1 MPQCCF
7 AGCHNRTD
15 DGRGLSFFR
24 FPRRDAARTAS
35 WIKACGRK
43 EFVPSQHSRVC
54 SQHFKYDDF
63 ERDIRS
69 EFMVV
74 GHKRL
79 RLKETAIPCPS
90 YVNLHQ
96 DMRQSEAN
104 KTQSNSKRGSNANNE
119 TEHEITWENSSSF
132 SLAAEE
138 VLEECSFETMEPP
151 VKRQCFDDVLDLS
164 RKSVRTDNEVEKISS
179 KNDDDVILLSED
191 EDDRMLGA
199 LCDEMEKEN
208 APKQSLMSKSRAL
221 LLKLENE
228 LRNEE
233 STLMLLQQLRNN
245 QRSHALQPKGAKVT
259 STGTPTV
266 RNTQSPVNQA
276 SNQPPGRNGPSTTGG
291 RATQSPAQ
299 NPTVPISSNNTT
311 VPKVT
316 KGMAIHALEQQC
328 NGKKAMLRKQLERTL
343 DKVVLP
349 KPALGNGL
357 SVVPFVPSTLT
368 NEFTALIGLEEI
380 VNTIQDFDPLNT
392 EKSSDQSRFVNPFSC
407 SRCGADFTP
416 VWKRKRPGSSEVVC
430 EACIIDG
437 QRSVIHKAYSSVVSV
452 ALKQHAVSER
462 EIEHEY
468 QDVVNSPAKL
478 EAFIK
483 EHERKLFV
491 TQQAQIAQQ
500 QQQQIQQ
507 VSSSASLH
515 TNQRYHQ
522 QQQGFQSQNTFNNAG
537 SSRHGQ
543 SNAVN
548 TVAST
553 QLGMSNVSSRRQPA
567 SNNANVNSPA
577 SIPIQQQG
585 HSTGNVVQQL
595 ASRYQQ
601 LTKAAVAAVVG
612 GGQNPVNHSVASNAA
627 TANLMMA
634 AAANPMLAA
643 AAVSATSQQQQSVA
657 QQQLTAA
664 ALAQQRL
671 AAVAALNFQHQ
682 QPHHAQPSTGTVAP
696 NSPIDHL
703 AQFTQMQTLLMSS
716 LLGNAAAATGAQA
729 TANTRQQQQQ
739 QILQHALLQYT
750 YLLQQQQAAAAA
762 QAQQQQQQQS
772 QQVNAAALQQLMSG
786 AAGNPTACMTLLQNL
801 WALNAASNGVK
812 K

>member
-1 MPQCCF
+1 MEPPTK
-7 AGCHNRTD
+7 R
-15 DGRGLSFFR
+15 
-24 FPRRDAARTAS
+24 
-35 WIKACGRK
+35 
-43 EFVPSQHSRVC
+43 
-54 SQHFKYDDF
+54 Y
-63 ERDIRS
+63 DIRS
-69 EFMVV
+69 
-74 GHKRL
+74 
-79 RLKETAIPCPS
+79 
-90 YVNLHQ
+90 Y
-96 DMRQSEAN
+96 DD
-104 KTQSNSKRGSNANNE
+104 
-119 TEHEITWENSSSF
+119 SS
-132 SLAAEE
+132 
-138 VLEECSFETMEPP
+138 
-151 VKRQCFDDVLDLS
+151 RQCFDDVLDLS
-164 RKSVRTDNEVEKISS
+164 RKSNH
-179 KNDDDVILLSED
+179 NDDDVIMLSED
-191 EDDRMLGA
+191 EDDRLLGS

-208 APKQSLMSKSRAL
+208 APKQSLLSKSRAF

-233 STLMLLQQLRNN
+233 SALVLLQQLRAN
-245 QRSHALQPKGAKVT
+245 QRSHALQPKSTKVSSSVT
-259 STGTPTV
+259 NTV
-266 RNTQSPVNQA
+266 RIRPAVSQA
-276 SNQPPGRNGPSTTGG
+276 VIRSVPSTTGG
-291 RATQSPAQ
+291 RATLSQ
-299 NPTVPISSNNTT
+299 NTAAVTPTNATAIT
-311 VPKVT
+311 KVT

-328 NGKKAMLRKQLERTL
+328 SGKKAMLRKQLERTL

-349 KPALGNGL
+349 KPAVGNGL

-368 NEFTALIGLEEI
+368 NEFTAMIGLEEI
-380 VNTIQDFDPLNT
+380 VTTIQDFDPLST
-392 EKSSDQSRFVNPFSC
+392 DKSSEQSRFVNPFSC
-407 SRCGADFTP
+407 SRCGTDFTP

-430 EACIIDG
+430 EACIVDS
-437 QRSVIHKAYSSVVSV
+437 QRSVIHKAYNSVISA
-452 ALKQHAVSER
+452 ALKQHAASER

-483 EHERKLFV
+483 EHERKLLV
-491 TQQAQIAQQ
+491 TQQAQVAQQ
-500 QQQQIQQ
+500 QQQQMQQ
-507 VSSSASLH
+507 VATATGLH
-515 TNQRYHQ
+515 NQRYQQ
-522 QQQGFQSQNTFNNAG
+522 QQQGFQSQNVFNNAS

-543 SNAVN
+543 TNVVN
-548 TVAST
+548 SASSS
-553 QLGMSNVSSRRQPA
+553 QLGMPNVSSRRPTT
-567 SNNANVNSPA
+567 SNNVSVNTPVSL
-577 SIPIQQQG
+577 PIQQQG
-585 HSTGNVVQQL
+585 HVAGNVVQQL

-612 GGQNPVNHSVASNAA
+612 GGQSPVNHSVASNAA
-627 TANLMMA
+627 TANLMMT

-643 AAVSATSQQQQSVA
+643 AAAVSATNQQQQSVA

-682 QPHHAQPSTGTVAP
+682 QPHHTQPSTGAVTP

-739 QILQHALLQYT
+739 ILQHALLQYT

-762 QAQQQQQQQS
+762 QAQQQQN

-786 AAGNPTACMTLLQNL
+786 AAANPAACMTLLQNL

>member
-1 MPQCCF
+1 
-7 AGCHNRTD
+7 
-15 DGRGLSFFR
+15 
-24 FPRRDAARTAS
+24 
-35 WIKACGRK
+35 
-43 EFVPSQHSRVC
+43 
-54 SQHFKYDDF
+54 
-63 ERDIRS
+63 
-69 EFMVV
+69 
-74 GHKRL
+74 
-79 RLKETAIPCPS
+79 
-90 YVNLHQ
+90 
-96 DMRQSEAN
+96 
-104 KTQSNSKRGSNANNE
+104 
-119 TEHEITWENSSSF
+119 
-132 SLAAEE
+132 
-138 VLEECSFETMEPP
+138 MEPP
-151 VKRQCFDDVLDLS
+151 TKRQCFDDVLDLS
-164 RKSVRTDNEVEKISS
+164 RKSNHVTNGSEKLSS
-179 KNDDDVILLSED
+179 RNDDDVIMLSED
-191 EDDRMLGA
+191 EDDRLLGS

-208 APKQSLMSKSRAL
+208 APKQSLLSKSRAF

-233 STLMLLQQLRNN
+233 SALVLLQQLRAN
-245 QRSHALQPKGAKVT
+245 QRSHALQPKSTKVPSSVT
-259 STGTPTV
+259 NTV
-266 RNTQSPVNQA
+266 RNTQSPVNQVRPA
-276 SNQPPGRNGPSTTGG
+276 VSQAVIRNVPSTTGG
-291 RATQSPAQ
+291 RATLSPAQ
-299 NPTVPISSNNTT
+299 NTTAVNPTNATAIT
-311 VPKVT
+311 KVT

-328 NGKKAMLRKQLERTL
+328 SGKKAMLRKQLERTL

-349 KPALGNGL
+349 KPAVGNGL

-368 NEFTALIGLEEI
+368 NEFTAMIGLEEI
-380 VNTIQDFDPLNT
+380 VTTIQDFDPLST
-392 EKSSDQSRFVNPFSC
+392 DKSSEQSRFVNPFSC
-407 SRCGADFTP
+407 SRCGTDFTP

-430 EACIIDG
+430 EACIVDS
-437 QRSVIHKAYSSVVSV
+437 QRSVIHKAYSSVISA
-452 ALKQHAVSER
+452 ALKQHAASER

-483 EHERKLFV
+483 EHERKLLV
-491 TQQAQIAQQ
+491 TQQAQVAQQ
-500 QQQQIQQ
+500 QQQQMQQ
-507 VSSSASLH
+507 VASATGLH
-515 TNQRYHQ
+515 NQRYQQ
-522 QQQGFQSQNTFNNAG
+522 QQQGFQSQNVFNTAS

-543 SNAVN
+543 TNVVN
-548 TVAST
+548 SASSS
-553 QLGMSNVSSRRQPA
+553 QLGMPNVSSRRQTT
-567 SNNANVNSPA
+567 SNNVSVSSPV
-577 SIPIQQQG
+577 SLPIQQQG
-585 HSTGNVVQQL
+585 HVAGNVVQQL

-612 GGQNPVNHSVASNAA
+612 GGQSPVNHSVANNAA
-627 TANLMMA
+627 TANLMMT

-643 AAVSATSQQQQSVA
+643 AAAVSATNQQQQSVA

-682 QPHHAQPSTGTVAP
+682 QPHHTQPSTGAVTP

-762 QAQQQQQQQS
+762 QAQQQQN

-786 AAGNPTACMTLLQNL
+786 AAANPAACMTLLQNL

>member
-24 FPRRDAARTAS
+24 FPRRDAERTAC

-69 EFMVV
+69 ELMVI

-79 RLKETAIPCPS
+79 RLKETAVPCPS
-90 YVNLHQ
+90 SVI
-96 DMRQSEAN
+96 MQSDI
-104 KTQSNSKRGSNANNE
+104 KYPKSYKPIPDSKRKFTTDSQVE
-119 TEHEITWENSSSF
+119 YRSSQEDWRPLF
-132 SLAAEE
+132 ST
-138 VLEECSFETMEPP
+138 LEKALLSESYSKMDPL

-164 RKSVRTDNEVEKISS
+164 RKSNHVDNDDNKLSVR
-179 KNDDDVILLSED
+179 NDDDVIMLSED
-191 EDDRMLGA
+191 EDDRLLGA

-208 APKQSLMSKSRAL
+208 TPKQSLLSKSRAL

-233 STLMLLQQLRNN
+233 STLVLLQQLRAN
-245 QRSHALQPKGAKVT
+245 QRSHALQPRSTKGSSNTT
-259 STGTPTV
+259 STV
-266 RNTQSPVNQA
+266 RSTQSPVNQVRPA
-276 SNQPPGRNGPSTTGG
+276 GQIAGRTVPSTTGN

-299 NPTVPISSNNTT
+299 NSTAINSTNATSI
-311 VPKVT
+311 PKVT
-316 KGMAIHALEQQC
+316 KGMAVHALEQQFS
-328 NGKKAMLRKQLERTL
+328 GKKAMLRKQLERTL

-349 KPALGNGL
+349 KPAVGNGL

-368 NEFTALIGLEEI
+368 NEFTAMIGLEEI
-380 VNTIQDFDPLNT
+380 VTTIQDFDPLNT
-392 EKSSDQSRFVNPFSC
+392 ERSSEQSRFVNPFSC
-407 SRCGADFTP
+407 SRCGTDFTP

-430 EACIIDG
+430 EACIIDS
-437 QRSVIHKAYSSVVSV
+437 QRSAIHKAYNNVIST

-483 EHERKLFV
+483 EHERKLLA
-491 TQQAQIAQQ
+491 TQQAQMVQQ
-500 QQQQIQQ
+500 QQQQMQQ
-507 VSSSASLH
+507 VASVTGLH
-515 TNQRYHQ
+515 NQRYHQ
-522 QQQGFQSQNTFNNAG
+522 QQQGFQSQNVFNNTS

-543 SNAVN
+543 TNVVN
-548 TVAST
+548 SASSS
-553 QLGMSNVSSRRQPA
+553 QLGIPNVPPRRQASSSNGSVNPPA
-567 SNNANVNSPA
+567 SL
-577 SIPIQQQG
+577 PIQQQG
-585 HSTGNVVQQL
+585 HSAGNVVQQL

-612 GGQNPVNHSVASNAA
+612 GGQSTVNHSVSGNAA

-643 AAVSATSQQQQSVA
+643 AAVSATNQQQQSVT

-682 QPHHAQPSTGTVAP
+682 QPHHTQPSTGAVTP

-716 LLGNAAAATGAQA
+716 LLGNAGTYYYICAYYL
-729 TANTRQQQQQ
+729 NLNVL
-739 QILQHALLQYT
+739 ILFPVPYT
-750 YLLQQQQAAAAA
+750 FFGFRNSGKYL
-762 QAQQQQQQQS
+762 
-772 QQVNAAALQQLMSG
+772 
-786 AAGNPTACMTLLQNL
+786 
-801 WALNAASNGVK
+801 
-812 K
+812 

>member
-69 EFMVV
+69 ELMVI

-79 RLKETAIPCPS
+79 RLKETAVPCPS
-90 YVNLHQ
+90 VVLQNDTKQVESSKLVY
-96 DMRQSEAN
+96 
-104 KTQSNSKRGSNANNE
+104 NSKRKS
-119 TEHEITWENSSSF
+119 TINSHIEYEATQDNSGPLF
-132 SLAAEE
+132 S
-138 VLEECSFETMEPP
+138 VLEKALSNEPLGEMEPP
-151 VKRQCFDDVLDLS
+151 TKRQCFDDVLDLS
-164 RKSVRTDNEVEKISS
+164 RKSNHVANGSEKLSS
-179 KNDDDVILLSED
+179 RNDDDVIMLSED
-191 EDDRMLGA
+191 EDDRLLGS

-208 APKQSLMSKSRAL
+208 APKQSLLSKSRAF

-233 STLMLLQQLRNN
+233 SALVLLQQLRAN
-245 QRSHALQPKGAKVT
+245 QRSHALQPKCTKVSSSVT
-259 STGTPTV
+259 NTV
-266 RNTQSPVNQA
+266 RNTQSPVNQVRPA
-276 SNQPPGRNGPSTTGG
+276 VSQAVIRNVPSTTGG
-291 RATQSPAQ
+291 RATLSPAQ
-299 NPTVPISSNNTT
+299 NTTAVNPTNATAIT
-311 VPKVT
+311 KVT

-328 NGKKAMLRKQLERTL
+328 SGKKAMLRKQLERTL

-349 KPALGNGL
+349 KPAVGNGL

-368 NEFTALIGLEEI
+368 NEFTAMIGLEEI
-380 VNTIQDFDPLNT
+380 VTTIQDFDPLSTDKST
-392 EKSSDQSRFVNPFSC
+392 EQSRFVNPFSC
-407 SRCGADFTP
+407 SRCGTDFTP

-430 EACIIDG
+430 EACIVDS
-437 QRSVIHKAYSSVVSV
+437 QRSVIHKAYSSVISA
-452 ALKQHAVSER
+452 ALKQHAASER

-483 EHERKLFV
+483 EHERKLLV
-491 TQQAQIAQQ
+491 TQQAQVAQQ
-500 QQQQIQQ
+500 QQQQMQQ
-507 VSSSASLH
+507 VASATGLH
-515 TNQRYHQ
+515 NQRYQQ
-522 QQQGFQSQNTFNNAG
+522 QQQGFQSQNVFNTAS

-543 SNAVN
+543 TNVVN
-548 TVAST
+548 SASSS
-553 QLGMSNVSSRRQPA
+553 QLGMPNVSSRRQTT
-567 SNNANVNSPA
+567 SNNVSVSSPV
-577 SIPIQQQG
+577 SLPIQQQG
-585 HSTGNVVQQL
+585 HVAGNVVQQL

-612 GGQNPVNHSVASNAA
+612 GGQSPVNHSVANNAA
-627 TANLMMA
+627 TANLMMT

-643 AAVSATSQQQQSVA
+643 AAAVSATNQQQQSVA

-682 QPHHAQPSTGTVAP
+682 QPHHTQPSTGAVTP

-762 QAQQQQQQQS
+762 QAQQQQN

-786 AAGNPTACMTLLQNL
+786 AAANPAACMTLLQNL

>member
-1 MPQCCF
+1 
-7 AGCHNRTD
+7 
-15 DGRGLSFFR
+15 
-24 FPRRDAARTAS
+24 
-35 WIKACGRK
+35 
-43 EFVPSQHSRVC
+43 
-54 SQHFKYDDF
+54 
-63 ERDIRS
+63 
-69 EFMVV
+69 
-74 GHKRL
+74 
-79 RLKETAIPCPS
+79 
-90 YVNLHQ
+90 
-96 DMRQSEAN
+96 
-104 KTQSNSKRGSNANNE
+104 
-119 TEHEITWENSSSF
+119 
-132 SLAAEE
+132 
-138 VLEECSFETMEPP
+138 MEPP

-266 RNTQSPVNQA
+266 RNTQSPVNQVRPA

-291 RATQSPAQ
+291 RATQCKSVLFHHISSLAPAQ

>member
-1 MPQCCF
+1 
-7 AGCHNRTD
+7 
-15 DGRGLSFFR
+15 
-24 FPRRDAARTAS
+24 
-35 WIKACGRK
+35 
-43 EFVPSQHSRVC
+43 
-54 SQHFKYDDF
+54 
-63 ERDIRS
+63 
-69 EFMVV
+69 
-74 GHKRL
+74 
-79 RLKETAIPCPS
+79 
-90 YVNLHQ
+90 
-96 DMRQSEAN
+96 
-104 KTQSNSKRGSNANNE
+104 
-119 TEHEITWENSSSF
+119 
-132 SLAAEE
+132 
-138 VLEECSFETMEPP
+138 MEPP
-151 VKRQCFDDVLDLS
+151 TKRQCFDDVLDLS
-164 RKSVRTDNEVEKISS
+164 RKSNHVTNGSEKLSS
-179 KNDDDVILLSED
+179 RNDDDVIMLSED
-191 EDDRMLGA
+191 EDDRLLGS

-208 APKQSLMSKSRAL
+208 APKQSLLSKSRAF

-233 STLMLLQQLRNN
+233 SALVLLQQLRAN
-245 QRSHALQPKGAKVT
+245 QRSHALQPKSTKVSSSVT
-259 STGTPTV
+259 NTV
-266 RNTQSPVNQA
+266 RNTQSPVNQVRPA
-276 SNQPPGRNGPSTTGG
+276 VSQAVIRNVPSTTGG
-291 RATQSPAQ
+291 RATLSPAQ
-299 NPTVPISSNNTT
+299 NTTAVNPTNATAIT
-311 VPKVT
+311 KVT

-328 NGKKAMLRKQLERTL
+328 SGKKAMLRKQLERTL

-349 KPALGNGL
+349 KPAVGNGL

-368 NEFTALIGLEEI
+368 NEFTAMIGLEEI
-380 VNTIQDFDPLNT
+380 VTTIQDFDPLST
-392 EKSSDQSRFVNPFSC
+392 DKSSEQSRFVNPFSC
-407 SRCGADFTP
+407 SRCGTDFTP

-430 EACIIDG
+430 EACIVDS
-437 QRSVIHKAYSSVVSV
+437 QRSVIHKAYSSVISA
-452 ALKQHAVSER
+452 ALKQHAASER

-483 EHERKLFV
+483 EHERKLLV
-491 TQQAQIAQQ
+491 TQQAQVAQQ
-500 QQQQIQQ
+500 QQQQMQQ
-507 VSSSASLH
+507 VASATGLH
-515 TNQRYHQ
+515 NQRYQQ
-522 QQQGFQSQNTFNNAG
+522 QQQGFQSQNVFNTAS

-543 SNAVN
+543 TNVVN
-548 TVAST
+548 SASSS
-553 QLGMSNVSSRRQPA
+553 QLGMPNVSSRRQTT
-567 SNNANVNSPA
+567 SNNVSVSSPV
-577 SIPIQQQG
+577 SLPIQQQG
-585 HSTGNVVQQL
+585 HVAGNVVQQL

-612 GGQNPVNHSVASNAA
+612 GGQSPVNHSVANNAA
-627 TANLMMA
+627 TANLMMT

-643 AAVSATSQQQQSVA
+643 AAAVSATNQQQQSVA

-682 QPHHAQPSTGTVAP
+682 QPHHTQPSTGAVTP

-762 QAQQQQQQQS
+762 QAQQQQN

-786 AAGNPTACMTLLQNL
+786 AAANPAACMTLLQNL

-812 K
+812 NTERNGVILDGYVVTLGPNYTIIKAERETTGKIHIQHRMT

>member
-24 FPRRDAARTAS
+24 FPRKDAARTAS

-54 SQHFKYDDF
+54 SQHFKQDDF

-79 RLKETAIPCPS
+79 RLKETAVPCPS
-90 YVNLHQ
+90 FVTSQQ
-96 DMRQSEAN
+96 DIIQTESNKMEYNAKASSTNN
-104 KTQSNSKRGSNANNE
+104 KTESGVKRG
-119 TEHEITWENSSSF
+119 NSSSF
-132 SLAAEE
+132 YSTKQDD
-138 VLEECSFETMEPP
+138 LEESCPEIMEPP
-151 VKRQCFDDVLDLS
+151 IKRQCLDDVLDLS
-164 RKSVRTDNEVEKISS
+164 RKSNQIDNEGGKAPC
-179 KNDDDVILLSED
+179 KNDDDVIMLSED
-191 EDDRMLGA
+191 EDDSLLGA

-208 APKQSLMSKSRAL
+208 TPKPSLLSKSRAL
-221 LLKLENE
+221 ILKLENE

-233 STLMLLQQLRNN
+233 SALMLLQQLRTN
-245 QRSHALQPKGAKVT
+245 QRSHALQPKGTKTPSA
-259 STGTPTV
+259 TPTA
-266 RNTQSPVNQA
+266 RNTQSPVNHA
-276 SNQPPGRNGPSTTGG
+276 NNTNPVRSVPPTTSAA
-291 RATQSPAQ
+291 RVTQSPALNSNVPNSQ
-299 NPTVPISSNNTT
+299 NTSTI
-311 VPKVT
+311 PKVT
-316 KGMAIHALEQQC
+316 KSMAIHALEQQC

-343 DKVVLP
+343 DKVALP
-349 KPALGNGL
+349 KPAVGNGL
-357 SVVPFVPSTLT
+357 CVVPFVPSTLT

-392 EKSSDQSRFVNPFSC
+392 EKSSDQSRFISPFSC
-407 SRCGADFTP
+407 SRCGTDFTP

-437 QRSVIHKAYSSVVSV
+437 QRSAIHKAYNNVISA
-452 ALKQHAVSER
+452 ALKQHAAQER
-462 EIEHEY
+462 EIENEY
-468 QDVVNSPAKL
+468 QDIVNSPAKL

-483 EHERKLFV
+483 EHERKLMV
-491 TQQAQIAQQ
+491 TQQAQMAQQ
-500 QQQQIQQ
+500 QQQQLQQ
-507 VSSSASLH
+507 AASANNLH
-515 TNQRYHQ
+515 NQRYHQ
-522 QQQGFQSQNTFNNAG
+522 QQQQQQQGFQTQNMFNTAS

-543 SNAVN
+543 TTPVN
-548 TVAST
+548 SAAPTP
-553 QLGMSNVSSRRQPA
+553 LGMSNMSSRRQSA
-567 SNNANVNSPA
+567 SSSTSVNSPVA
-577 SIPIQQQG
+577 LPIQQQG
-585 HSTGNVVQQL
+585 HSAGNVVQQL

-612 GGQNPVNHSVASNAA
+612 GGQNPVNHSIANNAA

-682 QPHHAQPSTGTVAP
+682 QQPHHAQPSAGTVP
-696 NSPIDHL
+696 SNSQTDHL

-716 LLGNAAAATGAQA
+716 LLGNAGMYYKKVLRYCISITMSY
-729 TANTRQQQQQ
+729 RSWYEVYLFLSIYH
-739 QILQHALLQYT
+739 ILECSAR
-750 YLLQQQQAAAAA
+750 
-762 QAQQQQQQQS
+762 
-772 QQVNAAALQQLMSG
+772 
-786 AAGNPTACMTLLQNL
+786 
-801 WALNAASNGVK
+801 
-812 K
+812 

>member
-1 MPQCCF
+1 
-7 AGCHNRTD
+7 
-15 DGRGLSFFR
+15 
-24 FPRRDAARTAS
+24 
-35 WIKACGRK
+35 
-43 EFVPSQHSRVC
+43 
-54 SQHFKYDDF
+54 
-63 ERDIRS
+63 
-69 EFMVV
+69 
-74 GHKRL
+74 
-79 RLKETAIPCPS
+79 
-90 YVNLHQ
+90 
-96 DMRQSEAN
+96 
-104 KTQSNSKRGSNANNE
+104 
-119 TEHEITWENSSSF
+119 
-132 SLAAEE
+132 
-138 VLEECSFETMEPP
+138 MEPP
-151 VKRQCFDDVLDLS
+151 TKRQCFDDVLDLS
-164 RKSVRTDNEVEKISS
+164 RKSNHVINGSEKLSS
-179 KNDDDVILLSED
+179 RNDDDVIMLSED
-191 EDDRMLGA
+191 EDDRLLGS

-208 APKQSLMSKSRAL
+208 APKQSLLSKSRAF

-233 STLMLLQQLRNN
+233 SALVLLQQLRAN
-245 QRSHALQPKGAKVT
+245 QRSHALQPKSTKVSSSVT
-259 STGTPTV
+259 NTV
-266 RNTQSPVNQA
+266 RSTQSPVNQVRPA
-276 SNQPPGRNGPSTTGG
+276 VSQAVIRNVPSTTGG
-291 RATQSPAQ
+291 RATLSPAQ
-299 NPTVPISSNNTT
+299 NTAAVNPTNATAIT
-311 VPKVT
+311 KVT

-328 NGKKAMLRKQLERTL
+328 SGKKAMLRKQLERTL

-349 KPALGNGL
+349 KPAVGNGL

-368 NEFTALIGLEEI
+368 NEFTAMIGLEEI
-380 VNTIQDFDPLNT
+380 VTTIQDFDPLST
-392 EKSSDQSRFVNPFSC
+392 DKSSEQSRFVNPFSC
-407 SRCGADFTP
+407 SRCGTDFTP

-430 EACIIDG
+430 EACIVDS
-437 QRSVIHKAYSSVVSV
+437 QRSVIHKAYSSVISA
-452 ALKQHAVSER
+452 ALKQHAASER

-483 EHERKLFV
+483 EHERKLLV
-491 TQQAQIAQQ
+491 TQQAQVAQQ
-500 QQQQIQQ
+500 QQQQMQQ
-507 VSSSASLH
+507 VATATGLH
-515 TNQRYHQ
+515 NQRYQQ
-522 QQQGFQSQNTFNNAG
+522 QQQGFQSQNVFNNAS

-543 SNAVN
+543 TNVVN
-548 TVAST
+548 SASSS
-553 QLGMSNVSSRRQPA
+553 QLGMPNVSSRRPTT
-567 SNNANVNSPA
+567 SNNVSVNTPVSLPV
-577 SIPIQQQG
+577 QQQG
-585 HSTGNVVQQL
+585 HVAGNVVQQL

-612 GGQNPVNHSVASNAA
+612 GGQSPVNHSVASNAA
-627 TANLMMA
+627 TANLMMT

-643 AAVSATSQQQQSVA
+643 AAAVSATNQQQQSVA

-682 QPHHAQPSTGTVAP
+682 QPHHTQPSTGAVTP

-739 QILQHALLQYT
+739 ILQHALLQYT

-762 QAQQQQQQQS
+762 QAQQQQN

-786 AAGNPTACMTLLQNL
+786 AAANPAACMTLLQNL